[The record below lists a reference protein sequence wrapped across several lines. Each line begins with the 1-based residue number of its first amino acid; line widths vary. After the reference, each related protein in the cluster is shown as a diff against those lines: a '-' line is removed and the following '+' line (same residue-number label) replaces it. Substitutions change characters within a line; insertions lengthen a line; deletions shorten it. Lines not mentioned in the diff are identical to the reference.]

1 MWCRSRG
8 DWSSILRCVSI
19 VGVGCVQCSAVQCR
33 AQCVW
38 EQRVVLRAG
47 ALSWKGLGL
56 LVMVIWVR
64 ARLLS
69 SRRIVEVYVCG
80 GWLAWWI
87 ASWIKDD
94 LQPFVLMMLPAH
106 RIARVHVRG
115 ALRASFSVPAG
126 KVGRGVQGLFL

>member
-1 MWCRSRG
+1 MRR
-8 DWSSILRCVSI
+8 
-19 VGVGCVQCSAVQCR
+19 
-33 AQCVW
+33 
-38 EQRVVLRAG
+38 EQRVVLCAR
-47 ALSWKGLGL
+47 ALSWKSLGL
-56 LVMVIWVR
+56 LVMVIRVR

-69 SRRIVEVYVCG
+69 SREIVEADMCG

-94 LQPFVLMMLPAH
+94 LQPFVLMMLSAH

-126 KVGRGVQGLFL
+126 KVGRGVQGLLMWKEWLILMS